1 MISQELKE
9 TKSSRK
15 RSVKPENSES
25 PRGVQLSI
33 TNFYR
38 SSKVQATPGE
48 NESRS
53 SKISADTSGERDKE
67 PIRNYSKS
75 ARRKLLFG

>member
-25 PRGVQLSI
+25 PRGVQPSI

-38 SSKVQATPGE
+38 SSKVQVTPG
-48 NESRS
+48 NETGS